1 MNSGAEEGSVY
12 TSQRYRLGSLTIEA
26 GRLEQ
31 DRYSKNAPKTERS
44 DEFTRSPAVVDRYH
58 VGKDRD
64 HKFKH
69 SRFDET
75 AEAELEIVASM
86 INDSIN
92 TCEVRSGAE
101 LPKSMTIDKD

>member
-1 MNSGAEEGSVY
+1 
-12 TSQRYRLGSLTIEA
+12 
-26 GRLEQ
+26 
-31 DRYSKNAPKTERS
+31 
-44 DEFTRSPAVVDRYH
+44 

-75 AEAELEIVASM
+75 AEAELDIVASM